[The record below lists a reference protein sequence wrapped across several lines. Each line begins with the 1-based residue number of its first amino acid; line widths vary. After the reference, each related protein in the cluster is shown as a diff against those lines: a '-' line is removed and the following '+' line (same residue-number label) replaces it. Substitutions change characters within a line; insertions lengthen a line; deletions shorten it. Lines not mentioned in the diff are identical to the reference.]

1 MKTRS
6 QPAGLQCNRH
16 KYEKFNCDPRK
27 ANSPGCSNKQ
37 ALWGQKTHPIVE
49 TVPFQ
54 CYFPFNHCLMSDTA
68 GFTYTEVS
76 NIIYSAFNTEYT
88 SSDSLLS
95 HWICMCFML
104 GPEWICMAKT
114 RFQWDKGSL
123 ESWTVFL
130 LKKKKLLFTFLLPA
144 GLWGRREAVWAGRS
158 HHISL
163 SSVTLGDTMLL
174 NSIFCPFFSL
184 CVGLYC

>member
-1 MKTRS
+1 M
-6 QPAGLQCNRH
+6 
-16 KYEKFNCDPRK
+16 
-27 ANSPGCSNKQ
+27 
-37 ALWGQKTHPIVE
+37 
-49 TVPFQ
+49 PFQ

-76 NIIYSAFNTEYT
+76 NVIYSAVDTEYT
-88 SSDSLLS
+88 SSDSLPS

-144 GLWGRREAVWAGRS
+144 GVWGRREAVWAGRS

-184 CVGLYC
+184 CVGLFSCCSIPLGRTCCYSEKSLVQHPQPFWVSLKTFRLETF